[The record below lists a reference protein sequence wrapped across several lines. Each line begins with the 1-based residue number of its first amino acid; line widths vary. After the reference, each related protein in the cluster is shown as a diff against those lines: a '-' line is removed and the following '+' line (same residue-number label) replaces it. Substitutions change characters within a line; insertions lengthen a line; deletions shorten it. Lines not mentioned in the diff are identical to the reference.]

1 MEKTYVIYKGTKYS
15 TIAEAVKTIEEEV
28 ETADIEI
35 YDIDGCHTTDTL
47 ERNRHSGDFEYVS
60 YYILTAEDYD
70 VIETEINTENEAVQ
84 IAERLKAEKGYDKL
98 IVQPT
103 LGTIWETE
111 GSCGNDIEV

>member
-1 MEKTYVIYKGTKYS
+1 MKTYVIYEGTKYN
-15 TIAEAVKTIEEEV
+15 TIAEVIKTISDEV
-28 ETADIEI
+28 ETADITI
-35 YDIDGCHTTDTL
+35 YDINGCYMTDTL
-47 ERNRHSGDFEYVS
+47 KRNRHSGDFEYVS

-84 IAERLKAEKGYDKL
+84 IAEQLKADKGYEKL

-111 GSCGNDIEV
+111 GSCGDDIEV

>member
-1 MEKTYVIYKGTKYS
+1 MKTYITYKGNKYS
-15 TIAEAVKTIEEEV
+15 TIAEAIKDISDEA
-28 ETADIEI
+28 ETAEITI
-35 YDIDGCHTTDTL
+35 YDIDGYHMTETL

-70 VIETEINTENEAVQ
+70 VIETEINTEAEAVQ
-84 IAERLKAEKGYDKL
+84 IAEQIKVEKGYDKL

-111 GSCGNDIEV
+111 GSCGDDIEV